1 MSGLTPPVVILARP
15 QLGENIGAAAR
26 AMKNCGLTDLRLV
39 VPRDGWPNPAAL
51 PMAAA
56 GKDIIESAEVYKTLG
71 DALHDVTFLV
81 ATSARPRDMA
91 KPVSDPRTAAP
102 LLVRHHEE
110 VKDAGSYAGL
120 LFGAERSGLDNDELA
135 LADVIVQADLNPEAT
150 SLNLA
155 QAVFLMAWEWRV
167 AALQNSAARQV
178 ITEGP
183 ITKEAGRRK
192 TAHPKMPADTAIIPA
207 TGAARDFFFTRLETI
222 LDNRQFFG
230 SPEIAPVVKRN
241 LRTYFTRGTPTE
253 QELNTL
259 HGILTLFEQGKGLG

>member
-39 VPRDGWPNPAAL
+39 APRDGWPNPAAL
-51 PMAAA
+51 PLAAA

-91 KPVSDPRTAAP
+91 KSVLDPRTAAP

-150 SLNLA
+150 SLNLS

-167 AALQNSAARQV
+167 AALQHSAARQV
-178 ITEGP
+178 ISKG
-183 ITKEAGRRK
+183 AGLRK
-192 TAHPKMPADTAIIPA
+192 TAYPKIPADTAIIPA

-222 LDNRQFFG
+222 LDKRQFFG
-230 SPEIAPVVKRN
+230 SPEMAPVVKRN

>member
-1 MSGLTPPVVILARP
+1 MGALTPPVVILARP

-39 VPRDGWPNPAAL
+39 EPRDGWPNLVAF

-56 GKDIIESAEVYKTLG
+56 GKDIIESAKVYKTLG

-91 KPVSDPRTAAP
+91 KPVSDPRSVAP
-102 LLVRHHEE
+102 LLVGHHEQFT
-110 VKDAGSYAGL
+110 DSGRYAGL

-135 LADVIVQADLNPEAT
+135 LADIIVQADLNPEAT

-167 AALQNSAARQV
+167 AALHHLLMKCHIQFRWNQILLSNIILV
-178 ITEGP
+178 N
-183 ITKEAGRRK
+183 GRRGQC
-192 TAHPKMPADTAIIPA
+192 AVPRPIIFSKKASQMVP
-207 TGAARDFFFTRLETI
+207 FFA
-222 LDNRQFFG
+222 FF
-230 SPEIAPVVKRN
+230 S
-241 LRTYFTRGTPTE
+241 
-253 QELNTL
+253 
-259 HGILTLFEQGKGLG
+259 

>member
-39 VPRDGWPNPAAL
+39 APRDGWPNPAAL
-51 PMAAA
+51 PLAAA

-91 KPVSDPRTAAP
+91 KSVLDPRTAAP

-120 LFGAERSGLDNDELA
+120 LFGAERSGLDNNELA

-150 SLNLA
+150 SLNLS

-167 AALQNSAARQV
+167 AALQHSAARQV
-178 ITEGP
+178 ISKG
-183 ITKEAGRRK
+183 AGLRK
-192 TAHPKMPADTAIIPA
+192 TAYPKIPADTAIIPA

-222 LDNRQFFG
+222 LDKRQFFG
-230 SPEIAPVVKRN
+230 SPEMAPVVKRN

>member
-1 MSGLTPPVVILARP
+1 MSGVTPPVVILARP

-39 VPRDGWPNPAAL
+39 TPRDGWPNPAAL

-91 KPVSDPRTAAP
+91 KSVLDPRTAAP

-120 LFGAERSGLDNDELA
+120 LFGAERSGLDNNELA

-150 SLNLA
+150 SLNLS

-167 AALQNSAARQV
+167 AALQHSAARQV
-178 ITEGP
+178 ISKG
-183 ITKEAGRRK
+183 AGLRK
-192 TAHPKMPADTAIIPA
+192 TAYPKIPADTAIIPA

-222 LDNRQFFG
+222 LDKRQFFG
-230 SPEIAPVVKRN
+230 SPEMAPVVKRN

>member
-39 VPRDGWPNPAAL
+39 TPRDGWPNPAAL

-91 KPVSDPRTAAP
+91 KSVLDPRTAAP

-120 LFGAERSGLDNDELA
+120 LFGAERSGLDNNELA

-150 SLNLA
+150 SLNLS

-167 AALQNSAARQV
+167 AALQHSAARQV
-178 ITEGP
+178 ISKG
-183 ITKEAGRRK
+183 AGLRK
-192 TAHPKMPADTAIIPA
+192 TAYPKIPADTAIIPA

-222 LDNRQFFG
+222 LDKRQFFG
-230 SPEIAPVVKRN
+230 SPEMAPVVKRN

>member
-39 VPRDGWPNPAAL
+39 APRDGWPNPAAL

-91 KPVSDPRTAAP
+91 KSVLDPRTAAP

-120 LFGAERSGLDNDELA
+120 LFGAERSGLDNNELA

-150 SLNLA
+150 SLNLS

-167 AALQNSAARQV
+167 AALQHSAARQV
-178 ITEGP
+178 ISKG
-183 ITKEAGRRK
+183 AGLRK
-192 TAHPKMPADTAIIPA
+192 TAYPKIPADTAIIPA

-222 LDNRQFFG
+222 LDKRQFFG
-230 SPEIAPVVKRN
+230 SPEMAPVVKRN